1 MPTVL
6 SGRDL
11 IGIAYTGSGKTLV
24 YVLPIIMFCLEQEAR
39 LPFARDEGPYGL
51 IIVPSRE
58 LAKQIHEIIEG
69 FTKDLTKNG
78 MPQVTQRESFE
89 LFILYRRT
97 EMKELT
103 P

>member
-1 MPTVL
+1 
-6 SGRDL
+6 
-11 IGIAYTGSGKTLV
+11 
-24 YVLPIIMFCLEQEAR
+24 MFCLEQEAR

-89 LFILYRRT
+89 LFILYRRVRDDET
-97 EMKELT
+97 NSLVIILKFYHSYIAL
-103 P
+103 